1 MANHADP
8 VGSKENPIPRRAARI
23 LLIDGDGR
31 VLMFRGF
38 DPARP
43 GWRYWFTAGGGLDE
57 GETPA
62 AGGARELRE
71 ETGLAMTSE
80 SLGPPIWH
88 QRTDFPFD
96 GRWYR
101 QEQEFFAVRVESVD
115 ISIDGFD
122 AVERQS
128 IDAHRWWSV
137 DELAKTDERFYPAEL
152 PQLLRE
158 ILGA

>member
-1 MANHADP
+1 MLGSVVMASHADP

-23 LLIDGDGR
+23 LLIDGEGR

-38 DPARP
+38 DPARTE
-43 GWRYWFTAGGGLDE
+43 W
-57 GETPA
+57 
-62 AGGARELRE
+62 E
-71 ETGLAMTSE
+71 ETGLAMTPE

-88 QRTDFPFD
+88 QSTDFPFD

-115 ISIDGFD
+115 ISVDGFD
-122 AVERQS
+122 AVERRS
-128 IDAHRWWSV
+128 IDGHRWWSV
-137 DELAKTDERFYPAEL
+137 EELAKTDERFYPAAL
-152 PQLLRE
+152 PELLRE